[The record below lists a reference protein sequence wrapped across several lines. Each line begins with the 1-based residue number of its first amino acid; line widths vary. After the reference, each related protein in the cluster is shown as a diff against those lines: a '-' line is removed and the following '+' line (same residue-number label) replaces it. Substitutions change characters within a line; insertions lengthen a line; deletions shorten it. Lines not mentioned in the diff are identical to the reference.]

1 MSRVCRRNVALL
13 ISPTQ
18 PMGSDAS
25 QNRLEVCSVISCL
38 LLLAACSRPIKTDP
52 DVRELLSQMA
62 SLCAAYDNAATIA
75 RMDTATGV
83 QGEWHQQADAMCD
96 RVAIPD
102 TLQP

>member
-1 MSRVCRRNVALL
+1 MIRLL
-13 ISPTQ
+13 P
-18 PMGSDAS
+18 
-25 QNRLEVCSVISCL
+25 L
-38 LLLAACSRPIKTDP
+38 LLLAACSRPAKPDP

-83 QGEWHQQADAMCD
+83 QGEWHQQADALCEQME
-96 RVAIPD
+96 VPD